1 VSIAATGT
9 PVAVAVPLD
18 KTLPDAKIHVN
29 ELVEETAPLA
39 SIDPEDSAAVE
50 ANNAP
55 LARIDPEDS
64 ADVFEN

>member
-39 SIDPEDSAAVE
+39 RIDPEDNVAVE